1 MIDKYSNYFLQ
12 KLYGFMYAND
22 KIVFLTYL
30 KPYLSEVG
38 NDSIGTFSLQA
49 IIEQMI
55 TKEERRYFSEAL
67 KETFIHMVN
76 NKNGVHVI
84 EKLIICFN
92 ENEVNFIYDFVISNF
107 ILLACD
113 INGLCLTKKIVQFS
127 KSPST
132 IKRILETVL
141 PVCENLIQN
150 QHGNYTIQAILE
162 YWSTDSVSLLLNKL
176 TGKYISF
183 SMQKTSSNV
192 MEKCIELGGDVVISR
207 FIEEVKITKK
217 IVDLIKN
224 NYGNFVVQK
233 ALKVANQVNR
243 RLLST
248 LISKNLHKLTD
259 RKLEEKWR
267 ALINI
272 NNNDCLKYS
281 KVNNNLYEQ
290 YVHNIKYINEN
301 NILNNKLRNF
311 DNNFTRNKQK
321 NDNNLLSYPHELIIN
336 NNTLNYYNNQ
346 EQRLLY

>member
-1 MIDKYSNYFLQ
+1 MIKLSFL
-12 KLYGFMYAND
+12 A
-22 KIVFLTYL
+22 YL
-30 KPYLSEVG
+30 KPYLTDVG

-49 IIEQMI
+49 IIEQMV
-55 TKEERRYFSEAL
+55 TKEEKRYFSEAFREIFL
-67 KETFIHMVN
+67 QIVN

-84 EKLIICFN
+84 EKIIICFN
-92 ENEVNFIYDFVISNF
+92 ENEVSFIYDFIISNF
-107 ILLACD
+107 IPLACD
-113 INGLCLTKKIVQFS
+113 INGLCLTKKMVQFT

-132 IKRILETVL
+132 IKRILETIF

-150 QHGNYTIQAILE
+150 QNGNYTVQAILE
-162 YWSTDSVSLLLNKL
+162 FWNADTISPLLNKL

-183 SMQKTSSNV
+183 SMQKSSSNV
-192 MEKCIELGGDVVISR
+192 MEKCMDVGGDVVISK
-207 FIEEVKITKK
+207 FIEEVRITKK
-217 IVDLIKN
+217 IVELIKN

-233 ALKVANQVNR
+233 ALKVANPVNR

-259 RKLEEKWR
+259 KKLEEKWR
-267 ALINI
+267 TLINS

-281 KVNNNLYEQ
+281 NDKNNLYE
-290 YVHNIKYINEN
+290 YIHNIKYINEN